1 MHTKRLGLLFLCGMV
16 FSCAAAFAAPRI
28 YVGESA
34 GPAEGYAAVE
44 LQRYLYASTGELY
57 PIEAA
62 SSLDSQADGF
72 ALGTPQSLPKL
83 PEAYPF
89 GLEVP
94 AHDGYV
100 LHSLN
105 GGDLVVVAGPSAL
118 AVQNGVYG
126 LLEEFGIGFYLDG
139 DRIPTGMKLKNLPRF
154 HESRSPALAVRGTL
168 LRDTYF
174 VGPAAWSF
182 ADYREYIDRL
192 ATLRINSVVLYASVD
207 GPFVGDAPLPDT
219 SKGPWH
225 NAPLA
230 TSRYLAGTGEYF
242 ADDRFGGPG
251 ATASSPSEGVR
262 EARDTLRRALAYAK
276 ARGIRVGLGFDTT
289 GDPTDP
295 AVQAAYEARLRTVVQ
310 EYPALDSVWIWAP
323 ELAAVSATPPPAS
336 RSLLASYAERWA
348 PQFATETNPGRRLQ
362 AVRHCLFLMQ
372 AQRVL
377 EALRPDIQ
385 LTSGVWGGDRSW
397 RFTDF
402 FEGMDRVLSPG
413 IAFGALDDLP
423 IGKTV
428 SAAYGRIA
436 SERDKWPALWLEAD
450 GDLWMPQ
457 PNLEAIAAAHAD
469 ALAKKCGGLYGM
481 HWRTRTFDDPV
492 GYFARL
498 AWRPRLSPDEYLARR
513 ARDFYG
519 AALGAEIAP
528 YLARLEDLG
537 NRWVGG
543 LGQYEPAPFVWGD
556 GDEDGRNGLVQIG
569 SELRA
574 KLNQEKLLPSLLPD
588 ITAPLEWSRDLI
600 GMPLGLVK
608 APLELGRRV
617 VDVPLGIGR
626 QVIEA
631 PLALGRD
638 LAGAVLPAGA
648 PPEWSTAL
656 EETYAQLR
664 FVAAYDRAA
673 RALAEGEDFE
683 RAQLAETLHLFA
695 RHMRSKGELGALA
708 EMNAK
713 AWVAAREG
721 LGGDSRNLSSQEAL
735 PEVYR
740 EKPQLVVLPDR
751 VIVVG
756 ADPERCRPVVKA
768 RPLGA
773 EHFVER
779 PLERMGRGTFAL
791 EYPADAEG
799 WDVFEYGVQVDLG
812 KGVVL
817 AWPLGFP
824 DVAVTAHSL
833 PVPDV
838 LVPSNAATPPAAP
851 TLHAETV
858 PEQGLVRLAWD
869 ARPGC
874 AYTVLRN
881 GQALGIVY
889 DGWFVD
895 TAPAQGNRYEVRA
908 QFLGGGDAVAATAD
922 VWGFV
927 TPLPQPPAKVYV
939 ASRGGV
945 NLLAWDSDSPLVAE
959 YVVSKFGPGSE
970 PVGQFR
976 VPADFGYRLRFVDPA
991 DPGRAFSYT
1000 VAGVAPDGRSGP
1012 ATHPVGIIVSPQP
1025 LEPVA
1030 ALSSKDEAKLLDRLA
1045 SLGANDIALGGAGWG
1060 ELPRQP
1066 QWAPDKSLSV
1076 LFRMK
1081 VEELNGMPVLVCR
1094 GPWKS
1099 PAYYIQVWDQGL
1111 RFHLAGVGTLDA
1123 GTLTPG
1129 EWHRVAA
1136 VYGDG
1141 EMQLYLDGKLA
1152 GRCRAGEAALPG
1164 LSEAILARRGVRG
1177 EPGFLDGALDDFNF
1191 YRSTLAPQEIEALSK
1206 GQ

>member
-1 MHTKRLGLLFLCGMV
+1 MVLFG
-16 FSCAAAFAAPRI
+16 AAAHSAPRI
-28 YVGESA
+28 YLGESA
-34 GPAEGYAAVE
+34 GPVEGYAAVE

-57 PIEAA
+57 PVEAA
-62 SSLDSQADGF
+62 ASLDAHAEGF
-72 ALGTPQSLPKL
+72 ALGTPRNLPKL

-89 GLEVP
+89 GLETP
-94 AHDGYV
+94 IHDGYV

-105 GGDLVVVAGPSAL
+105 GGDLVVIAGPTAH

-126 LLEEFGIGFYLDG
+126 LLEDFGIGFYLDG
-139 DRIPTGMKLKNLPRF
+139 DRIPTGMKLKTLPRF
-154 HESRSPALAVRGTL
+154 HESRSPALEVRGTL

-174 VGPAAWSF
+174 AGPAAWSF
-182 ADYREYIDRL
+182 ADYRQYIDRL
-192 ATLRINSVVLYASVD
+192 AALRINSVVLYASVD
-207 GPFVGDAPLPDT
+207 GPFAGDAPLPDT

-242 ADDRFGGPG
+242 ADDSFGGPG
-251 ATASSPSEGVR
+251 ATAASPEEGVR
-262 EARDTLRRALAYAK
+262 EARDTLRRAFAYAK
-276 ARGIRVGLGFDTT
+276 ARGLRVGLGLDAT

-295 AVQAAYEARLRTVVQ
+295 AVQAAFEARLRTVLR
-310 EYPALDSVWIWAP
+310 EYPALDSVWVWAP

-336 RSLLASYAERWA
+336 RSLLASYAERWE
-348 PQFATETNPGRRLQ
+348 PQFAAETNPGRRVQ
-362 AVRHCLFLMQ
+362 AVRHCLFLLQ

-377 EALRPDIQ
+377 EALRPDAQ
-385 LTSGVWGGDRSW
+385 LASGAWGGDRSW

-402 FEGMDRVLSPG
+402 FEGMDRILSPG
-413 IAFGALDDLP
+413 IAFGALDDMP
-423 IGKTV
+423 IGNTI
-428 SAAYGRIA
+428 SAVYGRIA

-457 PNLEAIAAAHAD
+457 PNLDAIAAAHAD
-469 ALAKKCGGLYGM
+469 ALAKNCDGLFGL
-481 HWRTRTFDDPV
+481 HWRTSTFDDPV

-498 AWRPRLSPDEYLARR
+498 AWRPMLTPDDYLARR
-513 ARDFYG
+513 ARDLYG
-519 AALGAEIAP
+519 AALGAEMAP
-528 YLARLEDLG
+528 YLVRLEDLG

-543 LGQYEPAPFVWGD
+543 LGQYEPAPFLWSG
-556 GDEDGRNGLVQIG
+556 GEETERNGLVQVG

-600 GMPLGLVK
+600 GMPLDLVK

-626 QVIEA
+626 QVLEA

-648 PPEWSTAL
+648 PPEWRAAL
-656 EETYAQLR
+656 EGTYAQLR

-673 RALAEGEDFE
+673 RALDGGEDFE
-683 RAQLAETLHLFA
+683 RAQLAETLHLYA
-695 RHMRSKGELGALA
+695 RHMRSKGDLGALA

-713 AWVAAREG
+713 AWAAAREG
-721 LGGDSRNLSSQEAL
+721 LGGESRNLSSQEAL

-740 EKPQLVVLPDR
+740 KQPQLVVLPDR

-756 ADPERCRPVVKA
+756 ADPERCRPVLKA
-768 RPLGA
+768 RPLGG
-773 EHFVER
+773 ERFVER
-779 PLERMGRGTFAL
+779 PLELMGRSSFAV
-791 EYPADAEG
+791 EFPDEANG
-799 WDVFEYGVQVDLG
+799 WDAFEYGVEVDLG

-824 DVAVTAHSL
+824 EVTATAHTL

-838 LVPSNAATPPAAP
+838 LVPAFPAPEPAVP

-874 AYTVLRN
+874 SYTVLRN
-881 GQALGIVY
+881 GQTLGAVY

-895 TAPAQGNRYEVRA
+895 NAPAQGNRYEVRA
-908 QFLGGGDAVAATAD
+908 QYLGGGEAFTSTVD

-927 TPLPQPPAKVYV
+927 PPLPQPPAKVYV
-939 ASRGGV
+939 ASRGGF

-976 VPADFGYRLRFVDPA
+976 VPADHGHRLRFVDAA
-991 DPGRAFSYT
+991 DQGRAFSYT
-1000 VAGVAPDGRSGP
+1000 VAGVATDGRPGP

-1030 ALSSKDEAKLLDRLA
+1030 TLSVEDESKLLDMLA
-1045 SLGANDIALGGAGWG
+1045 LVGANDIALGGAGWS

-1066 QWAPDKSLSV
+1066 QWDPDKNLSV
-1076 LFRMK
+1076 VFRVK

-1094 GPWKS
+1094 GPWEF
-1099 PAYYIQVWDQGL
+1099 PAYYIQVWDKGL

-1152 GRCRAGEAALPG
+1152 GRTRAGDAALPT
-1164 LSEAILARRGVRG
+1164 LSGPILARHGVRG
-1177 EPGFLDGALDDFNF
+1177 DPGFLDGALDDFSF
-1191 YRSTLAPQEIEALSK
+1191 YRSILAPQEIEALGK